1 MQNIRNFSI
10 VAHIDSGKSTLADR
24 LLEVTGTVEKRKMRA
39 QFLNMM
45 DLEREKGI
53 TIKLQP
59 VRMEYEKYILNLID
73 TPGHVDFSYEVSR
86 SLAAVE
92 GAVLLVDA
100 SQGVQAQTLANL
112 SLAQEQ
118 NLVIIPVVNKIDLAQ
133 ARTEETVKEISQ
145 LLGVE
150 QDEVIKISAKEGTN
164 IEKVLEAVIE
174 KIPSPAGDL
183 KSPLRALVFDSDYD
197 PYQGVIAYVKIVDG
211 QVKKGDQVVMFASGA
226 STETKEIGIFKPQL
240 TQRGFLKAG
249 EIGYLATGLKKISQ
263 CRVGDTITNFPAPMN
278 LHPLAGYREPEPM
291 IFASFYP
298 ADPDDY
304 DLLKDSLAK
313 LKLND
318 ASLGY
323 QPESS
328 PGLGRGFRGG
338 FLGMLHLE
346 IVSERLKREY
356 GLNLV
361 IASPSVS
368 YRVFTKSS
376 EKELIVSSP
385 ADLPEMDKIKQIKE
399 PWLELKIITPGQ
411 YLGSIM
417 KLLSQTR
424 GQYQETQYLT
434 SEKILIGYQAPLNEI
449 IVDFYERLKNISAGY
464 ASMSYRLTDYQPADL
479 IKLDILVAGQ
489 KVEAFSRIV
498 HRDKA
503 YQTGRA
509 LVKRLKGVMPAQL
522 FAVSLQAS
530 AANRIIAR
538 ETIRAWRKDVTG
550 YLYGGDYTRKKKLLE
565 KQKKGKKKMKQF
577 GQVNIPQEVFLKVL
591 RKDV

>member
-39 QFLNMM
+39 QFLDMM

-150 QDEVIKISAKEGTN
+150 QDEVIKISAKEGIN

-240 TQRGFLKAG
+240 TQRDFLKAG

>member
-39 QFLNMM
+39 QFLDMM

-150 QDEVIKISAKEGTN
+150 QDEVIKISAKEGIN
-164 IEKVLEAVIE
+164 IEKVLEAVIK

>member
-39 QFLNMM
+39 QFLDMM

-150 QDEVIKISAKEGTN
+150 QDEVIKISAKEGIN